1 MEMTVGLFGIILVST
16 EVVGMAIIL
25 LVIGREH

>member
-16 EVVGMAIIL
+16 VVVGM
-25 LVIGREH
+25 VIVLYKISKK